1 VCRQSVFSVVLRTF
15 SIASFVAL
23 PTEAALN
30 KPTSLLQISRRI
42 SIMSLRR
49 WVAAFA
55 ALLISG
61 VAIFSHAEG
70 LSNSGSARSALF
82 EPSDHAVQKDDSSLT
97 VVEAATNGTPP
108 VIDTAT
114 KKKKP
119 PSFWDNKVFH
129 PTKWFSSSKK
139 NNRS

>member
-1 VCRQSVFSVVLRTF
+1 
-15 SIASFVAL
+15 
-23 PTEAALN
+23 
-30 KPTSLLQISRRI
+30 
-42 SIMSLRR
+42 MSLRR

-70 LSNSGSARSALF
+70 LSNSASTRTALF
-82 EPSDHAVQKDDSSLT
+82 GPSDRAVQKDDSNLT
-97 VVEAATNGTPP
+97 VVEAATEGTPP

-119 PSFWDNKVFH
+119 PSFWDNKIFH

-139 NNRS
+139 K